1 MRVVVLIMYVENS
14 VFKIKSFKNFECLIV
29 FWWEIYWVCE
39 LVWGVLKLVLNF
51 FEFFLWYFLY
61 IMIIFVENRCMM
73 EEVNVLFI
81 KVYYKWDVWGSW
93 SLKFYSCLKNLKF
106 EFKIWYKW
114 IGYLWFS
121 ELEWSWW
128 KRVVLKMKLLNC
140 FS

>member
-14 VFKIKSFKNFECLIV
+14 VFKIESFKNFECLIV

-51 FEFFLWYFLY
+51 FEFFLWNFLY

-93 SLKFYSCLKNLKF
+93 SLKFYGCLKILKF